1 MADVSKKYT
10 LVQAANGKYYAVTDQ
25 PDDSVDLTAYQSGLD
40 GAVQTTEQTVS
51 NLLAAPL
58 GSGVRVKVPKIF
70 D

>member
-40 GAVQTTEQTVS
+40 GAVQTAEQTVS
-51 NLLAAPL
+51 TLLAPL